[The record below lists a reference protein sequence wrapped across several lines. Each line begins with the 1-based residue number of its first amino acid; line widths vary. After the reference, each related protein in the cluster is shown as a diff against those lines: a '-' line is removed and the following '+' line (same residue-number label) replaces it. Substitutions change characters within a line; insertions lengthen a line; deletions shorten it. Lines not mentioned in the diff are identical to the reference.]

1 MALKFLNDGYF
12 ASKVGIGTPSPT
24 NKLDIRQSTSSGS
37 DVVGVGAISI
47 GSDNPYWTLRGTA
60 TSLQDLAFDRSYAGT
75 WYESMRIQRSTGN
88 VGIGTTSP
96 GVSLQVQSNTNQA
109 KRTLRLAYDSSYYF
123 DIAQLGAGGVHYNAI
138 QATSGG
144 HKFQIDGSEKMR
156 ISYSGNVGIGTTN
169 PDSLLH
175 VSADVSTAAVTK
187 TGTITIEGRPYG
199 LLGDDIATIDF
210 HNNGNKRSDIRM
222 ERGNTADD
230 SQLVFSTSDAGT
242 LNDALIINE
251 IGNVGI
257 GTTAPAYKLDV
268 NGSVN
273 VSFGNTNGYRI
284 NTNRVL
290 SQISGAVEVG
300 VLDYKT
306 TYPNISFNNDNTFR
320 VEQNGSTKI
329 IVNSSGNVGIGTT
342 SPNHKLDIYSNENVP
357 LRIHRPSNANLD
369 SSGAWGIGFS
379 TRGDAVTSTTDT
391 RSGIFSYYN
400 GNLFLATNNTRIDL
414 DPDSYARLT
423 ILSTGSIKFNSYNS
437 TNNTGTPT
445 YLLGTDASGNI
456 VKTNTVPGSAAGPY
470 LPLVGGTMTGTNGV
484 LFPDNFNLKIGT
496 GSDLQIYHDGSNSY
510 INDTGVGSLY
520 IGASAFRLT
529 NAASTENII
538 AGYENAQVDLYYD
551 NSKKFETTSTGVTV
565 TGGGIF
571 TGNVS
576 GVAGTFTGNLAVGTA
591 SSAEIY
597 LNRNSANYI
606 NAANATGYLVFR
618 TAGAVTALT
627 LSAAQNATFSG
638 DVTINKTTPILTFN
652 SSNVNVDQGV
662 VFSNGGIFD
671 ASIKHGA
678 STADMVFDIGRNTTW
693 GGAANFKLDTYQTY
707 YMTRNSHAF
716 KILGVDAL
724 SINSSSNT
732 TFAGDVNV
740 TGVIDTAQYI
750 NVGTQNSTFSENNLR
765 FRSAGPAYLD
775 HNTVSQ
781 SIKFRLSSASSLDVT
796 PFEITPSYM
805 ASSVDMYFGD
815 NDKLRLGASSD
826 LQIYHDGSNSY
837 ISDTGTGHLNIKADN
852 LQLLNAA
859 GNQYYINAI
868 SGGSVSIFHNASK
881 KFETTSTGVTVTGT
895 ATATTF
901 LGDLNG
907 TINTVTTAV
916 TKANSTN
923 DTTVA
928 TTAFVQNLIGTIPAG
943 LVFQGTWNAATNTPT
958 LTSGSGT
965 TGHFYIVSTSGS
977 TNLDGVTDWVTGD
990 WAVFIEQGATDAWE
1004 KIDNSSVLDG
1014 AGTGQT
1020 VALWSGSG
1028 TSNTL
1033 TDAPITVS
1041 GNDTSFAGSMTANT
1055 TSVPTALFGRDGT
1068 DGDVVQVFNGAT
1080 GTTKVI
1086 ALGATGN
1093 DGTIYSQYGNLILQ
1107 QSAGNVGIGTT
1118 SPAFKLDVNGGSNS
1132 TAFRVLSTN
1141 TTSLRTFF
1149 EATSG
1154 NVEQHF
1160 LYTGNQDWVLGLD
1173 KADSNKFK
1181 LASAD
1186 DAFASAKLTVTTSG
1200 NVGIGTTSPGAKLHL
1215 KLNTSGATPI
1225 SQQQLILENNTATG
1239 IAILTPSTTS
1249 GYLFFGDNNDAQTG
1263 YIAYDHASDEMKFKV
1278 AGSERMVINSSGN
1291 VGIGTTSPGTK
1302 LHIVVPG
1309 GSSQLTLERTGAGAG
1324 KVVLAG
1330 AAEGLI
1336 VYDDAYGPKMY
1347 VGTSGT
1353 YNGNVGIG
1361 TTSPGAKL
1369 DVNGDVFINS
1379 NYTAN
1384 VAAQDLTIGK
1394 TTTGDHGL
1402 TIVTGP
1408 TYTGSIYFG
1417 DSGNND
1423 AGILKYQHSSNSM
1436 QFVTN
1441 RSEAMRITSTGN
1453 VGIGTTGPSSKLQV
1467 QGSTIGYTGN
1477 TAEDLFRLSR
1487 AGTGWVKDSIVELS
1501 LNRQDHS
1508 DNHPTTQLV
1517 FKLSGGGVDSST
1529 ASQDVMTLL
1538 SNDNGNFVGI
1548 GTTSPGARLE
1558 VKGSDGYL
1566 KFDSNG
1572 DNGFIKSDFNLD
1584 LYADDTA
1591 NNSSGYSNIRFFTYG
1606 ANEKM
1611 RITSAGNVGIGTTTP
1626 FTIGGTAKLSTYAS
1640 GPSTFGLSSSDAVYL
1655 RRYGTGNY
1663 QFQTTATGGNN
1674 GNLSLQSY
1682 GGNVGIGTTSPGY
1695 KLQVGDNGVADGN
1708 IAMKAN
1714 GNGADAGAELTF
1726 NMNVGGGNAD
1736 SYIAQIV
1743 PISYDSLSSGTHNSL
1758 NFKVGT
1764 WNNNAD
1770 AGVSRMTILSNGNI
1784 GIGTTDPGSAR
1795 LAVIGGNVGIGTT
1808 TPQSKLQVAGG
1819 IQMADDTDTASAAKV
1834 GTLKYRVSGNNS
1846 YVDMCMQTGAAT
1858 YEWVNIVQNNW

>member
-1 MALKFLNDGYF
+1 
-12 ASKVGIGTPSPT
+12 
-24 NKLDIRQSTSSGS
+24 
-37 DVVGVGAISI
+37 
-47 GSDNPYWTLRGTA
+47 
-60 TSLQDLAFDRSYAGT
+60 
-75 WYESMRIQRSTGN
+75 
-88 VGIGTTSP
+88 
-96 GVSLQVQSNTNQA
+96 VQSNTNQA

-257 GTTAPAYKLDV
+257 GTITPDRKLH
-268 NGSVN
+268 
-273 VSFGNTNGYRI
+273 
-284 NTNRVL
+284 
-290 SQISGAVEVG
+290 
-300 VLDYKT
+300 
-306 TYPNISFNNDNTFR
+306 
-320 VEQNGSTKI
+320 
-329 IVNSSGNVGIGTT
+329 VNSGS
-342 SPNHKLDIYSNENVP
+342 D
-357 LRIHRPSNANLD
+357 NAN
-369 SSGAWGIGFS
+369 AIFES
-379 TRGDAVTSTTDT
+379 TDTAVTI
-391 RSGIFSYYN
+391 R
-400 GNLFLATNNTRIDL
+400 LKDL
-414 DPDSYARLT
+414 
-423 ILSTGSIKFNSYNS
+423 TGSAEIESRNDFRFSNNAGVDQRMVISSAGAIKFNNYNS

-470 LPLVGGTMTGTNGV
+470 LPLAGGTITGNLTVNGTANIGNQ
-484 LFPDNFNLKIGT
+484 LTFPYGSIGDYIYHTGDGDTFYGFPSADNFSITTGGNANFAVNGTTTYLKHT
-496 GSDLQIYHDGSNSY
+496 GNTKLI
-510 INDTGVGSLY
+510 
-520 IGASAFRLT
+520 
-529 NAASTENII
+529 
-538 AGYENAQVDLYYD
+538 
-551 NSKKFETTSTGVTV
+551 TTSTGVTV
-565 TGGGIF
+565 TGDGIF
-571 TGNVS
+571 TGNIS
-576 GVAGTFTGNLAVGTA
+576 AVAGTFTGALSVGTTA
-591 SSAEIY
+591 GANITM
-597 LNRNSANYI
+597 LRTSANYI
-606 NAANATGYLVFR
+606 NATNATGYLVFR
-618 TAGAVTALT
+618 TGGYNTALT
-627 LSAAQNATFSG
+627 LNAAQNATFAG
-638 DVTINKTTPILTFN
+638 NVDIDGGTLNVG
-652 SSNVNVDQGV
+652 SSNQVNIVASG
-662 VFSNGGIFD
+662 FSLFPSLKVNNNGFLGS
-671 ASIKHGA
+671 AS
-678 STADMVFDIGRNTTW
+678 VP
-693 GGAANFKLDTYQTY
+693 
-707 YMTRNSHAF
+707 
-716 KILGVDAL
+716 
-724 SINSSSNT
+724 
-732 TFAGDVNV
+732 
-740 TGVIDTAQYI
+740 
-750 NVGTQNSTFSENNLR
+750 TQIQL
-765 FRSAGPAYLD
+765 
-775 HNTVSQ
+775 
-781 SIKFRLSSASSLDVT
+781 LSSGNT
-796 PFEITPSYM
+796 IF
-805 ASSVDMYFGD
+805 
-815 NDKLRLGASSD
+815 
-826 LQIYHDGSNSY
+826 
-837 ISDTGTGHLNIKADN
+837 TGT
-852 LQLLNAA
+852 
-859 GNQYYINAI
+859 
-868 SGGSVSIFHNASK
+868 
-881 KFETTSTGVTVTGT
+881 VT
-895 ATATTF
+895 APTF

-916 TKANSTN
+916 TKANATN

-958 LTSGSGT
+958 LTSGTGT
-965 TGHFYIVSTSGS
+965 TGNFYIVSTSGS

>member
-1 MALKFLNDGYF
+1 
-12 ASKVGIGTPSPT
+12 
-24 NKLDIRQSTSSGS
+24 
-37 DVVGVGAISI
+37 
-47 GSDNPYWTLRGTA
+47 
-60 TSLQDLAFDRSYAGT
+60 
-75 WYESMRIQRSTGN
+75 
-88 VGIGTTSP
+88 
-96 GVSLQVQSNTNQA
+96 
-109 KRTLRLAYDSSYYF
+109 
-123 DIAQLGAGGVHYNAI
+123 
-138 QATSGG
+138 
-144 HKFQIDGSEKMR
+144 
-156 ISYSGNVGIGTTN
+156 
-169 PDSLLH
+169 
-175 VSADVSTAAVTK
+175 
-187 TGTITIEGRPYG
+187 
-199 LLGDDIATIDF
+199 
-210 HNNGNKRSDIRM
+210 
-222 ERGNTADD
+222 
-230 SQLVFSTSDAGT
+230 
-242 LNDALIINE
+242 
-251 IGNVGI
+251 
-257 GTTAPAYKLDV
+257 
-268 NGSVN
+268 
-273 VSFGNTNGYRI
+273 
-284 NTNRVL
+284 
-290 SQISGAVEVG
+290 
-300 VLDYKT
+300 
-306 TYPNISFNNDNTFR
+306 
-320 VEQNGSTKI
+320 
-329 IVNSSGNVGIGTT
+329 
-342 SPNHKLDIYSNENVP
+342 
-357 LRIHRPSNANLD
+357 
-369 SSGAWGIGFS
+369 
-379 TRGDAVTSTTDT
+379 
-391 RSGIFSYYN
+391 
-400 GNLFLATNNTRIDL
+400 
-414 DPDSYARLT
+414 
-423 ILSTGSIKFNSYNS
+423 
-437 TNNTGTPT
+437 
-445 YLLGTDASGNI
+445 
-456 VKTNTVPGSAAGPY
+456 
-470 LPLVGGTMTGTNGV
+470 
-484 LFPDNFNLKIGT
+484 
-496 GSDLQIYHDGSNSY
+496 
-510 INDTGVGSLY
+510 LY

-958 LTSGSGT
+958 LTSGTGT
-965 TGHFYIVSTSGS
+965 TGNFYIVSVDGS
-977 TNLDGVTDWVTGD
+977 TNLDGITDWKVGD
-990 WAVFIEQGATDAWE
+990 WAVFVEQGATDAWE

>member
-958 LTSGSGT
+958 LTSGTGT
-965 TGHFYIVSTSGS
+965 TGNFYIVSV
-977 TNLDGVTDWVTGD
+977 DG
-990 WAVFIEQGATDAWE
+990 Q
-1004 KIDNSSVLDG
+1004 
-1014 AGTGQT
+1014 QT
-1020 VALWSGSG
+1020 
-1028 TSNTL
+1028 
-1033 TDAPITVS
+1033 
-1041 GNDTSFAGSMTANT
+1041 
-1055 TSVPTALFGRDGT
+1055 
-1068 DGDVVQVFNGAT
+1068 
-1080 GTTKVI
+1080 
-1086 ALGATGN
+1086 
-1093 DGTIYSQYGNLILQ
+1093 
-1107 QSAGNVGIGTT
+1107 
-1118 SPAFKLDVNGGSNS
+1118 
-1132 TAFRVLSTN
+1132 
-1141 TTSLRTFF
+1141 
-1149 EATSG
+1149 
-1154 NVEQHF
+1154 
-1160 LYTGNQDWVLGLD
+1160 
-1173 KADSNKFK
+1173 
-1181 LASAD
+1181 
-1186 DAFASAKLTVTTSG
+1186 
-1200 NVGIGTTSPGAKLHL
+1200 
-1215 KLNTSGATPI
+1215 
-1225 SQQQLILENNTATG
+1225 
-1239 IAILTPSTTS
+1239 
-1249 GYLFFGDNNDAQTG
+1249 
-1263 YIAYDHASDEMKFKV
+1263 
-1278 AGSERMVINSSGN
+1278 
-1291 VGIGTTSPGTK
+1291 
-1302 LHIVVPG
+1302 
-1309 GSSQLTLERTGAGAG
+1309 
-1324 KVVLAG
+1324 
-1330 AAEGLI
+1330 
-1336 VYDDAYGPKMY
+1336 
-1347 VGTSGT
+1347 
-1353 YNGNVGIG
+1353 
-1361 TTSPGAKL
+1361 
-1369 DVNGDVFINS
+1369 
-1379 NYTAN
+1379 
-1384 VAAQDLTIGK
+1384 
-1394 TTTGDHGL
+1394 
-1402 TIVTGP
+1402 
-1408 TYTGSIYFG
+1408 
-1417 DSGNND
+1417 
-1423 AGILKYQHSSNSM
+1423 
-1436 QFVTN
+1436 
-1441 RSEAMRITSTGN
+1441 
-1453 VGIGTTGPSSKLQV
+1453 
-1467 QGSTIGYTGN
+1467 
-1477 TAEDLFRLSR
+1477 
-1487 AGTGWVKDSIVELS
+1487 
-1501 LNRQDHS
+1501 
-1508 DNHPTTQLV
+1508 
-1517 FKLSGGGVDSST
+1517 
-1529 ASQDVMTLL
+1529 
-1538 SNDNGNFVGI
+1538 
-1548 GTTSPGARLE
+1548 
-1558 VKGSDGYL
+1558 
-1566 KFDSNG
+1566 
-1572 DNGFIKSDFNLD
+1572 
-1584 LYADDTA
+1584 
-1591 NNSSGYSNIRFFTYG
+1591 
-1606 ANEKM
+1606 
-1611 RITSAGNVGIGTTTP
+1611 
-1626 FTIGGTAKLSTYAS
+1626 
-1640 GPSTFGLSSSDAVYL
+1640 
-1655 RRYGTGNY
+1655 
-1663 QFQTTATGGNN
+1663 
-1674 GNLSLQSY
+1674 
-1682 GGNVGIGTTSPGY
+1682 
-1695 KLQVGDNGVADGN
+1695 
-1708 IAMKAN
+1708 
-1714 GNGADAGAELTF
+1714 
-1726 NMNVGGGNAD
+1726 
-1736 SYIAQIV
+1736 
-1743 PISYDSLSSGTHNSL
+1743 
-1758 NFKVGT
+1758 
-1764 WNNNAD
+1764 
-1770 AGVSRMTILSNGNI
+1770 
-1784 GIGTTDPGSAR
+1784 
-1795 LAVIGGNVGIGTT
+1795 
-1808 TPQSKLQVAGG
+1808 
-1819 IQMADDTDTASAAKV
+1819 
-1834 GTLKYRVSGNNS
+1834 
-1846 YVDMCMQTGAAT
+1846 
-1858 YEWVNIVQNNW
+1858 

>member
-627 LSAAQNATFSG
+627 LSAAQNATFAG

-781 SIKFRLSSASSLDVT
+781 TIKFRLSSASSLDVT

-916 TKANSTN
+916 TTQVNC
-923 DTTVA
+923 
-928 TTAFVQNLIGTIPAG
+928 TI
-943 LVFQGTWNAATNTPT
+943 
-958 LTSGSGT
+958 
-965 TGHFYIVSTSGS
+965 
-977 TNLDGVTDWVTGD
+977 
-990 WAVFIEQGATDAWE
+990 
-1004 KIDNSSVLDG
+1004 
-1014 AGTGQT
+1014 
-1020 VALWSGSG
+1020 
-1028 TSNTL
+1028 
-1033 TDAPITVS
+1033 
-1041 GNDTSFAGSMTANT
+1041 
-1055 TSVPTALFGRDGT
+1055 
-1068 DGDVVQVFNGAT
+1068 
-1080 GTTKVI
+1080 
-1086 ALGATGN
+1086 
-1093 DGTIYSQYGNLILQ
+1093 
-1107 QSAGNVGIGTT
+1107 
-1118 SPAFKLDVNGGSNS
+1118 
-1132 TAFRVLSTN
+1132 
-1141 TTSLRTFF
+1141 
-1149 EATSG
+1149 
-1154 NVEQHF
+1154 
-1160 LYTGNQDWVLGLD
+1160 
-1173 KADSNKFK
+1173 
-1181 LASAD
+1181 
-1186 DAFASAKLTVTTSG
+1186 
-1200 NVGIGTTSPGAKLHL
+1200 
-1215 KLNTSGATPI
+1215 
-1225 SQQQLILENNTATG
+1225 
-1239 IAILTPSTTS
+1239 
-1249 GYLFFGDNNDAQTG
+1249 
-1263 YIAYDHASDEMKFKV
+1263 
-1278 AGSERMVINSSGN
+1278 
-1291 VGIGTTSPGTK
+1291 
-1302 LHIVVPG
+1302 
-1309 GSSQLTLERTGAGAG
+1309 
-1324 KVVLAG
+1324 
-1330 AAEGLI
+1330 
-1336 VYDDAYGPKMY
+1336 
-1347 VGTSGT
+1347 
-1353 YNGNVGIG
+1353 
-1361 TTSPGAKL
+1361 
-1369 DVNGDVFINS
+1369 
-1379 NYTAN
+1379 
-1384 VAAQDLTIGK
+1384 
-1394 TTTGDHGL
+1394 
-1402 TIVTGP
+1402 
-1408 TYTGSIYFG
+1408 
-1417 DSGNND
+1417 
-1423 AGILKYQHSSNSM
+1423 
-1436 QFVTN
+1436 
-1441 RSEAMRITSTGN
+1441 
-1453 VGIGTTGPSSKLQV
+1453 
-1467 QGSTIGYTGN
+1467 
-1477 TAEDLFRLSR
+1477 
-1487 AGTGWVKDSIVELS
+1487 
-1501 LNRQDHS
+1501 RQ
-1508 DNHPTTQLV
+1508 
-1517 FKLSGGGVDSST
+1517 
-1529 ASQDVMTLL
+1529 
-1538 SNDNGNFVGI
+1538 
-1548 GTTSPGARLE
+1548 
-1558 VKGSDGYL
+1558 
-1566 KFDSNG
+1566 
-1572 DNGFIKSDFNLD
+1572 
-1584 LYADDTA
+1584 
-1591 NNSSGYSNIRFFTYG
+1591 
-1606 ANEKM
+1606 
-1611 RITSAGNVGIGTTTP
+1611 
-1626 FTIGGTAKLSTYAS
+1626 
-1640 GPSTFGLSSSDAVYL
+1640 
-1655 RRYGTGNY
+1655 
-1663 QFQTTATGGNN
+1663 
-1674 GNLSLQSY
+1674 
-1682 GGNVGIGTTSPGY
+1682 
-1695 KLQVGDNGVADGN
+1695 
-1708 IAMKAN
+1708 
-1714 GNGADAGAELTF
+1714 
-1726 NMNVGGGNAD
+1726 
-1736 SYIAQIV
+1736 
-1743 PISYDSLSSGTHNSL
+1743 
-1758 NFKVGT
+1758 
-1764 WNNNAD
+1764 
-1770 AGVSRMTILSNGNI
+1770 
-1784 GIGTTDPGSAR
+1784 
-1795 LAVIGGNVGIGTT
+1795 
-1808 TPQSKLQVAGG
+1808 
-1819 IQMADDTDTASAAKV
+1819 
-1834 GTLKYRVSGNNS
+1834 
-1846 YVDMCMQTGAAT
+1846 
-1858 YEWVNIVQNNW
+1858 